1 MSPRAATA
9 ASVAAAPAT
18 PPPLG
23 PSLSLIGVPN
33 CGKTALF
40 NRLTGSRQKVANYP
54 GVTVE
59 RKEGRFVGPRT
70 GRLYRVVDLPGT
82 YSLEATSLD
91 EAIARDVVLGRHAS
105 EPGPDLLICVV
116 DATNLRLNLR
126 LVLELKRIGR
136 PMMVAL
142 NMSDVAQQRGYRV
155 DRRALQEALGVPVIE
170 TVAIRPGGERELVE
184 AIDQF
189 GGADNGSGE
198 RRGGH
203 PLGRLEAP
211 PPASAADIEAT
222 QREVRRILSEIAY
235 RVPPRQAVLSRLDA
249 IVLNPVAGPLL
260 LAVVLF
266 LMFQAVF
273 SWAEGPKA
281 LITSGVTALSG
292 WIEQSMHA
300 GPLRSLLLQG
310 VIAGAGSVLVFLPQI
325 LLLFLFILT
334 LEDSGYLPRAAFL
347 LDRLM
352 GKVGLSGRAFIPL
365 LSSFACAI
373 PGIMA
378 ARTIP
383 SSRDRLA
390 TIMIAPLMTCS
401 ARLPVYALLI
411 GAFIPQRSI
420 GPVNLQGLVL
430 FALYAAGVLSALLVA
445 LVLKRTVM
453 RGEFRPLL
461 LELPEYRLPNLRNL
475 ALGLWERTRIF
486 LERVGTIILALMVV
500 LWFLAS
506 FPRPPDGATGPAIQ
520 YSLAGMLGH
529 ALGVVFAPI
538 GFNWQISIAL
548 VPGLAAREVAVS
560 ALGTVYAMT
569 GNSDVAGALSPVIAS
584 SWSIAT
590 GLSLLA
596 WYVFAP
602 QCLSTLAVVRRE
614 TNSWRYPLIMAG
626 YLFAMAYV
634 GAFVTYRVAV
644 ALGGG

>member
-1 MSPRAATA
+1 MNAPAATV
-9 ASVAAAPAT
+9 S
-18 PPPLG
+18 G

-59 RKEGRFVGPRT
+59 RKEGRFIGPRS
-70 GRLYRVVDLPGT
+70 GRVYRVIDLPGA
-82 YSLEATSLD
+82 YSLEPASLD

-105 EPGPDLLICVV
+105 EPPPDLLVCVV

-136 PMMVAL
+136 PMIVAL
-142 NMSDVAQQRGYRV
+142 NMSDVAKQRGYRV
-155 DRRALQEALGVPVIE
+155 DRVALERALGVTVVE
-170 TVAIRPGGERELVE
+170 TVAVRAGGEHELVQ
-184 AIDQF
+184 AIDQYGF
-189 GGADNGSGE
+189 ATRVGKVA
-198 RRGGH
+198 
-203 PLGRLEAP
+203 AP
-211 PPASAADIEAT
+211 APATAADIEAT
-222 QREVRRILSEIAY
+222 QREVRRILDDIGY
-235 RVPPRQAVLSRLDA
+235 RVPARLALLSRLDA
-249 IVLNPVAGPLL
+249 VVLNPIAGPIL

-273 SWAEGPKA
+273 SWARVPMDF
-281 LITSGVTALSG
+281 ITAQIAALSAAIG
-292 WIEQSMHA
+292 NVLPA
-300 GPLRSLLLQG
+300 GPLRGLVLDG
-310 VIAGAGSVLVFLPQI
+310 VVAGTGSVLVFLPQI
-325 LLLFLFILT
+325 LILFLFILA
-334 LEDSGYLPRAAFL
+334 LEDSGYLPRAAFM

-411 GAFIPQRSI
+411 GAFIPQRTVV
-420 GPVNLQGLVL
+420 GLFNLRGLVL
-430 FALYAAGVLSALLVA
+430 FALYAAGVLSAMAVA
-445 LVLKRTVM
+445 FVLKRTMM
-453 RGEFRPLL
+453 RGEHRPLL

-475 ALGLWERTRIF
+475 LLGLWERLRIF
-486 LERVGTIILALMVV
+486 LGRVGTIILTLMVV

-506 FPRPPDGATGPAIQ
+506 FPAAPAGATGPAIQ
-520 YSLAGMLGH
+520 YSLAGMLGR
-529 ALGVVFAPI
+529 ALEFIFAPI

-560 ALGTVYAMT
+560 ALGTVYAMSDS
-569 GNSDVAGALSPVIAS
+569 NDVAGALSPVIAH
-584 SWSIAT
+584 SWSLAT
-590 GLSLLA
+590 ALSLLA

-626 YLFAMAYV
+626 YLFALAYV
-634 GAFVTYRVAV
+634 AAFITYRVAL

>member
-1 MSPRAATA
+1 VN
-9 ASVAAAPAT
+9 ASVASALA
-18 PPPLG
+18 LSVS

-59 RKEGRFVGPRT
+59 RKEGRFVGPRS
-70 GRLYRVVDLPGT
+70 GRTYRLVDLPGA
-82 YSLEATSLD
+82 YSLEPASLD

-105 EPGPDLLICVV
+105 EPPPDLLVCVV

-126 LVLELKRIGR
+126 LVLDLKRIGR
-136 PMMVAL
+136 PMLVAL
-142 NMSDVAQQRGYRV
+142 NMSDVAKQRGYRF
-155 DRRALQEALGVPVIE
+155 DRAALQQALGVPVIE
-170 TVAIRPGGERELVE
+170 TVAIQSGGERALVD
-184 AIDQF
+184 AIDQHDF
-189 GGADNGSGE
+189 TQPAA
-198 RRGGH
+198 
-203 PLGRLEAP
+203 PLAAP
-211 PPASAADIEAT
+211 PPTSSAAEIEAT
-222 QREVRRILSEIAY
+222 QREVRRILDVIGY
-235 RVPPRQAVLSRLDA
+235 RVPARLAILSRLDA
-249 IVLNPVAGPLL
+249 IVLNPISGPVL

-273 SWAEGPKA
+273 SWAQVPMN
-281 LITSGVTALSG
+281 LIQAGVASVSD
-292 WIEQSMHA
+292 WIGNNMHA
-300 GPLRSLLLQG
+300 GPLRGLLMSG
-310 VIAGAGSVLVFLPQI
+310 IVAGAGSVLVFLPQI
-325 LLLFLFILT
+325 LILFAFILA
-334 LEDSGYLPRAAFL
+334 LEDSGYLPRAAYM

-411 GAFIPQRSI
+411 GAFIPQRSV
-420 GPVNLQGLVL
+420 GLFNLRGLVL
-430 FALYAAGVLSALLVA
+430 FALYAAGVLSAMAVA
-445 LVLKRTVM
+445 FVLKKTVM
-453 RGEFRPLL
+453 RASYQPLL
-461 LELPEYRLPNLRNL
+461 LELPEYRLPVLRNL
-475 ALGLWERTRIF
+475 VLGLWERVRIF
-486 LERVGTIILALMVV
+486 LGRVGTIILSLMVV

-506 FPRPPDGATGPAIQ
+506 FPAPPAGATGPAIQ
-520 YSLAGMLGH
+520 YSIAGIIGRGLE
-529 ALGVVFAPI
+529 VIFAPL
-538 GFNWQISIAL
+538 GFNWQISVAL

-560 ALGTVYAMT
+560 ALGTVYSMSAS
-569 GNSDVAGALSPVIAS
+569 GDLEGALSPLIAG

-602 QCLSTLAVVRRE
+602 QCLSTLSVVKRE
-614 TNSWRYPLIMAG
+614 TNSWRYPLLMAG

-634 GAFVTYRVAV
+634 ASFITYHVAV
-644 ALGGG
+644 ALGAG